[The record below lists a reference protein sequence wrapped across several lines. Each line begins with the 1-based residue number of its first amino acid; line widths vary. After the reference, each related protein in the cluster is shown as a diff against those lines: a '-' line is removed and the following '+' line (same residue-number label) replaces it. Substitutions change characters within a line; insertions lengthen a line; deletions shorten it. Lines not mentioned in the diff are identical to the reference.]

1 MNEKV
6 YSISGIPFLIR
17 GDWSDEEMIDML
29 EEPQPYNLYI
39 NYDVEMG
46 VDTVCKHRV
55 NDLEIINIRKAEGNS
70 SFIEKHNGLDIY
82 VDIHGMLK
90 HDYNWQFSLFG
101 NKGIV
106 QKYIL
111 HILEKKYKSIVFHGC
126 AIRNQNDGRII
137 IGLGQSGAG
146 KSVFVATALRNG
158 WEMIATEQVILDDEM
173 NVYRGN
179 VFDNIS
185 PLSVEMYREWLA
197 DAQVIDAKRLIEPL
211 GQKVFVDMRK
221 YAMEERTCV
230 VTLDKLCI
238 ANLDFQGKRSGVMKI
253 EDSDYFLRLLQISA
267 SEKISSPVIVKNRL
281 ANISFQGD
289 TDLRQSIID
298 KIIKSKA
305 ERFILSGGFEGFDIY
320 LRNKN

>member
-6 YSISGIPFLIR
+6 YSIAGIPFLIR

-39 NYDVEMG
+39 NYDIEMEA
-46 VDTVCKHRV
+46 DTICKYHA
-55 NDLEIINIRKAEGNS
+55 NDLEVINIRKTEGNS

-82 VDIHGMLK
+82 VDIHAMLQ

-111 HILEKKYKSIVFHGC
+111 HILEKKHKRIVFHGC

-173 NVYRGN
+173 NIYSGN
-179 VFDNIS
+179 AFDNIS
-185 PLSVEMYREWLA
+185 PLSVKMYREWLT
-197 DAQVIDAKRLIEPL
+197 DAQIIDAKRLIEPL

-221 YAMEERTCV
+221 YAMTEDVCV
-230 VTLDKLCI
+230 VTLDKLSI
-238 ANLDFQGKRSGVMKI
+238 ANLDFQGKKSGVINI

-267 SEKISSPVIVKNRL
+267 SEKISSPTIVKNRL
-281 ANISFQGD
+281 VNVSFQGD
-289 TDLRQSIID
+289 TELRQNIID

-305 ERFILSGGFEGFDIY
+305 ERFVLSGGFEGFDIY
-320 LRNKN
+320 LKK